1 MKRSRDYSRRIERSL
16 FCSAG
21 GQERRGVNGGGE
33 EEKKA
38 SAVRGRIGGTH
49 EIIMVHIKCNLAKR
63 MQRCIEAR
71 VEILR
76 AVPSLCLFLVAAL
89 AHTLARARVRC
100 TTPFTRG
107 GDLLRSSCWY
117 TLDRASIRHPVIILG
132 NNRQLVGGASSL
144 TRLVGAR

>member
-1 MKRSRDYSRRIERSL
+1 M
-16 FCSAG
+16 
-21 GQERRGVNGGGE
+21 
-33 EEKKA
+33 
-38 SAVRGRIGGTH
+38 RGRIGGTH

-71 VEILR
+71 VRILR
-76 AVPSLCLFLVAAL
+76 AVPSLCLFLAHML
-89 AHTLARARVRC
+89 AHVRVRC

-132 NNRQLVGGASSL
+132 NNRQLVGGASSNEISRRAVIE
-144 TRLVGAR
+144 RLLVRGRE